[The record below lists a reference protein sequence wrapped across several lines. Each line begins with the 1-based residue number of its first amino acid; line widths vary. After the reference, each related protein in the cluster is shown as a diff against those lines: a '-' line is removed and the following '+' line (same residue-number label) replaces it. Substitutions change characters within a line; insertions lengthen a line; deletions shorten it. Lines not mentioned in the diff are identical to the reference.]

1 METAVATVTGR
12 KPGPDPGQPTPDS
25 RVVPFLV
32 SDWAVAPAA
41 ELQRQAE
48 LALEDG
54 KVLFFPRL
62 AFPLKADESR
72 FLDPALAGSAKNV
85 SFNLATRKLGKCACP
100 EKDREA
106 LIELMQRFAKNAR
119 QFIDLLLPEY
129 QLHLRAGRTSLRPVE
144 IAGRKSSWRKDD
156 TRLHVD
162 SFPSTPMRG
171 ERILRLFSNVNP
183 NGKPRCWRVG
193 GPFEEVAKR
202 FAPGVS
208 RPFPGANLLMQAL
221 RITRGRRS
229 LYDHYM
235 LQLHDRMK
243 ADDDYQRNSEQTAFD
258 FPPGTSWM
266 VFTDQAPHAANS
278 GQHQFEQTFYM
289 PADRMVCPNKSPLR
303 ILERVTG
310 TRMI

>member
-1 METAVATVTGR
+1 
-12 KPGPDPGQPTPDS
+12 
-25 RVVPFLV
+25 
-32 SDWAVAPAA
+32 
-41 ELQRQAE
+41 
-48 LALEDG
+48 
-54 KVLFFPRL
+54 
-62 AFPLKADESR
+62 
-72 FLDPALAGSAKNV
+72 
-85 SFNLATRKLGKCACP
+85 
-100 EKDREA
+100 
-106 LIELMQRFAKNAR
+106 LIELMERFAKSAR

-129 QLHLRAGRTSLRPVE
+129 KQHLRSGRTSLRPVE

-208 RPFPGANLLMQAL
+208 RPFPGANLLMQSL

-243 ADDDYQRNSEQTAFD
+243 ADDDYQRNSEQTPFD
-258 FPPGTSWM
+258 FPPGASWM
-266 VFTDQAPHAANS
+266 VFTDQAPHAASS
-278 GQHQFEQTFYM
+278 GQHQFEQTFYI
-289 PADRMVCPNKSPLR
+289 PADHMVCPDKSPLR

-310 TRMI
+310 TKMI